1 MITLS
6 RPILMI
12 VTEASPRL
20 EEIVAEAM
28 AGGVDLV
35 QWRGWPPASLRLD
48 SPNPGGRLNGCYQ
61 MTTSASSLA
70 NREDAPVPPLIASN
84 EPEVFGQWQ
93 TYYLPPGLGESS
105 LSEAGGHPRHIVN
118 ARSFDHLPAGAGGV
132 HLPEHSISIAE
143 ARRQY
148 GANILIGRSIHNIDS
163 ALQAEIDGANYI
175 VAGTIFASNSHPGE
189 TPAGLDFLR
198 EVCASVTIPV
208 IAIGGITPQN
218 TPDCLAAGAAGVAV
232 LSPIMRAKDPKRVA
246 EMYCEALR
254 YGTRISS

>member
-6 RPILMI
+6 RPILML

-35 QWRGWPPASLRLD
+35 QWRDRIPPHPL
-48 SPNPGGRLNGCYQ
+48 PKGGRVPVK
-61 MTTSASSLA
+61 ASVLYLDHAPSECSLSPRRTA
-70 NREDAPVPPLIASN
+70 LPFGEDARRGPNEQTSPSYVRLLPL
-84 EPEVFGQWQ
+84 
-93 TYYLPPGLGESS
+93 
-105 LSEAGGHPRHIVN
+105 HIVN

-163 ALQAEIDGANYI
+163 ALQAEINGANYI

-246 EMYCEALR
+246 EMYCEAMR
-254 YGTRISS
+254 YSTRISS